1 MGQTPKHSKGLYT
14 MVEERSFGRAADEAR
29 PVRITRDYIRN
40 TAGSCLI
47 ECGNTKVICTASVE
61 DRVKPWR
68 SGSGLGW
75 LTAEYAML
83 PASTQTRTPRE
94 THGQKGRSQEI
105 QRLIGRSLR
114 NVLDMKA
121 LGEMM
126 ITIDCDV
133 IQADGGTRTASI
145 TGAWVALHDALVSLK
160 KAGRI
165 KTLPISDQIAAI
177 SVGLVDGEILLDL
190 DYSEDSNAQVDMNV
204 VMDSH
209 GRFIEIQGTGEKKP
223 FSREQLDQMLAYAS
237 KGIEALLAE
246 QTRAIE
252 EERS

>member
-1 MGQTPKHSKGLYT
+1 MPTPHTTPTNPIPLT
-14 MVEERSFGRAADEAR
+14 PHDPRR
-29 PVRITRDYIRN
+29 TRKLLLH
-40 TAGSCLI
+40 A
-47 ECGNTKVICTASVE
+47 
-61 DRVKPWR
+61 
-68 SGSGLGW
+68 
-75 LTAEYAML
+75 
-83 PASTQTRTPRE
+83 
-94 THGQKGRSQEI
+94 QEI
-105 QRLIGRSLR
+105 SRLIGRSLR
-114 NVLDMKA
+114 ACIDLAA
-121 LGEMM
+121 LGEN
-126 ITIDCDV
+126 TVAVDCDV
-133 IQADGGTRTASI
+133 LQADGGTRCASI